1 MITPDALTLRRIGL
15 VVHPKRKLDRAIAN
29 AERWAASVGADVV
42 QIAVDGQD
50 RRVAE
55 VAAADTCDIVMALGG
70 DGTTLAALRVATAV
84 GKPVLG
90 VACGSLGALTAVPA
104 PEIEGALER
113 VAGGDWVPRRLPGIA
128 ISPDGGEPVVA
139 LNDLV
144 IVRAGAS
151 QVAVDV
157 ELDDEVYI
165 RFAGDG
171 LIIATPLGSSAY
183 NLASG
188 GPVLAPSA
196 NSMVLTPLAPHGG
209 CCPPLVAGADARVS
223 VDLEPGHGGARIEVD
238 GQIRPVEPRHFEIE
252 WRPEHATLIAFGSG
266 EPFITGLR
274 RRRILMDS
282 PRVLAR
288 DEREPGAPVTHR

>member
-1 MITPDALTLRRIGL
+1 VLTPDSLTLRRIGL
-15 VVHPKRKLDRAIAN
+15 VVHPHRKLDRAIEN
-29 AERWAASVGADVV
+29 AEGWAAANGADIV
-42 QIAVDGQD
+42 QIPMDGQD

-55 VAAADTCDIVMALGG
+55 VAAADSCDVVLALGG
-70 DGTTLAALRVATAV
+70 DGTTLAALRAATAA

-90 VACGSLGALTAVPA
+90 VACGSLGALTAVAA
-104 PEIEGALER
+104 PDIATALER
-113 VAGGDWVPRRLPGIA
+113 VAAGDWVPRRLPGIA
-128 ISPDGGEPVVA
+128 ITADGEEPLVA

-144 IVRAGAS
+144 VVRAGAS

-157 ELDDEVYI
+157 HLDDELYI

-171 LIIATPLGSSAY
+171 LIVATPLGSSAY

-188 GPVLAPSA
+188 GPILAPSA

-209 CCPPLVAGADARVS
+209 CCPPLVAGSEARVS
-223 VDLEPGHGGARIEVD
+223 IDLEPGHGGARIELD
-238 GQIRPVEPRHFEIE
+238 GQISPLEPRHLVAE
-252 WRPEHATLIAFGSG
+252 WRPEHATLIEFGGG

-288 DEREPGAPVTHR
+288 DERDPGGPVTKR